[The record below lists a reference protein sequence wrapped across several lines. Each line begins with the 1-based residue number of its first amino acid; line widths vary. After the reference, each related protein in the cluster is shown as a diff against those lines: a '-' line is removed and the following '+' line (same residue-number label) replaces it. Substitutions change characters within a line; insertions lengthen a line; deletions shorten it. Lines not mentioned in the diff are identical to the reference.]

1 MHDEF
6 LTGTEPE
13 FEPPPR
19 RHPAMRW
26 LRWIVARNPLY
37 PLSAALLLFGINR
50 LSTDPTFLPVEEANL
65 FFNFS
70 ALEFYELML
79 VGVALLLAHRRI
91 HYDATLLTIIENGLV
106 FVPFIL
112 VTQAVLIGRDMA
124 ALLCGAAA
132 VLAGVRFALLR
143 RTRVLLP
150 PRLLLLGAGVLAFN
164 LILPFVYRSRMELDA
179 TDWLVPGRLCWLFV
193 LPAIMALANAFE
205 QPQRWTDEPHRQTWL
220 PLLMTGL
227 WVAATAIH
235 LRCIDYISGLPFH
248 PELLAPVLWAAAWTS
263 YLRFG
268 DFTPE
273 PAPRVRAALLII
285 TAVVP
290 LLDIQL
296 GYTYLALCCG
306 NVVLCAMVLARTQG
320 RAAFHVL
327 ILSLALAL
335 AGAGKTFLYSG
346 VQVLTQFEWL
356 LVAGVAYVVVQA
368 LLSRRPANGFAAALG
383 IALLR
388 GFLLDQ
394 PFFHL
399 AVQYGAAFLLI
410 HSLSWER
417 TEHAGATQ
425 LRIVAT
431 LLWICDSALWTWIDP
446 SAIKLVATVAILVIA
461 ASAIARWLTGEW
473 GPRLVPI
480 AAGACLLV
488 APAHP
493 IFDIAKSSPAGLL
506 AIVGSF
512 LLFGL
517 GTIAALTRSAWNPSA
532 SRNYE

>member
-6 LTGTEPE
+6 HTETEPE
-13 FEPPPR
+13 FEPPR

-150 PRLLLLGAGVLAFN
+150 SRLLLLGAGVLLFN
-164 LILPFVYRSRMELDA
+164 LIVPFIYRSRMELDA

-193 LPAIMALANAFE
+193 LPALVALANVIK
-205 QPQRWTDEPHRQTWL
+205 QPQRWSEEPHRQTWL
-220 PLLMTGL
+220 PFLMMGL
-227 WVAATAIH
+227 WVSATAIH
-235 LRCIDYISGLPFH
+235 LRCIDYISGLAFH

-273 PAPRVRAALLII
+273 PMPRMRTALLVI
-285 TAVVP
+285 TAAIP
-290 LLDIQL
+290 LLDVQL
-296 GYTYLALCCG
+296 GYTYLTLCCG
-306 NVVLCAMVLARTQG
+306 NVVLFAMVLARTQE

-327 ILSLALAL
+327 ILSLGLAL
-335 AGAGKTFLYSG
+335 AGIGKTIVFSG
-346 VQVLTQFEWL
+346 VDVLTRAEWL
-356 LVAGVAYVVVQA
+356 FAAVIAYAIVRA
-368 LLSRRPANGFAAALG
+368 LLSRAPSAGFMAALG
-383 IALLR
+383 IAFLR
-388 GFLLDQ
+388 GFMLDQ
-394 PFFHL
+394 PFFQL

-417 TEHAGATQ
+417 PEQVGATQ
-425 LRIVAT
+425 LRLIAA
-431 LLWICDSALWTWIDP
+431 LLWIFDSALWTWIDP
-446 SAIKLVATVAILVIA
+446 EAIQFVAAIATLVLVA
-461 ASAIARWLTGEW
+461 SAVARWLAGEW

-480 AAGACLLV
+480 AAVACLLV

-493 IFDIAKSSPAGLL
+493 AFNIAKQSPAGLV
-506 AIVGSF
+506 AIAASF

-517 GTIAALTRSAWNPSA
+517 GTVAALTRGSWSPSA

>member
-6 LTGTEPE
+6 HTETEPE
-13 FEPPPR
+13 LEPPR

-37 PLSAALLLFGINR
+37 PFSAALLLFGINR

-91 HYDATLLTIIENGLV
+91 HYDATLLAIIENGLV

-132 VLAGVRFALLR
+132 VLVGVRFALLR

-150 PRLLLLGAGVLAFN
+150 SRLLLLGVGVLLFN
-164 LILPFVYRSRMELDA
+164 LIVPFIYRSRMELDA

-193 LPAIMALANAFE
+193 LPALVALANVIE
-205 QPQRWTDEPHRQTWL
+205 QPQRWSDEPHRQAWL

-227 WVAATAIH
+227 WISATAVH
-235 LRCIDYISGLPFH
+235 LRCIDYISGLPLH
-248 PELLAPVLWAAAWTS
+248 LELLAPVLWAAAWTS

-273 PAPRVRAALLII
+273 PMPRMRTALLVI
-285 TAVVP
+285 TAAIP
-290 LLDIQL
+290 LLDVQL
-296 GYTYLALCCG
+296 GHTYLALCCG
-306 NVVLCAMVLARTQG
+306 NVVLFAMVLARTQG

-327 ILSLALAL
+327 LLSLALAL
-335 AGAGKTFLYSG
+335 AGVGKTFLYSG
-346 VQVLTQFEWL
+346 VQVFTRFEWL
-356 LVAGVAYVVVQA
+356 LVAGVAYA
-368 LLSRRPANGFAAALG
+368 IIHSLFSRRPASGFTAALG
-383 IALLR
+383 IAMLR
-388 GFLLDQ
+388 GFMLDQ
-394 PFFHL
+394 PFVHL
-399 AVQYGAAFLLI
+399 AIQHGMAFLLI
-410 HSLSWER
+410 HSLAWER
-417 TEHAGATQ
+417 PEQAGATQ
-425 LRIVAT
+425 LRLIAA

-446 SAIKLVATVAILVIA
+446 EAIRFVAAVATLVLA
-461 ASAIARWLTGEW
+461 ASAVARWFTGEW
-473 GPRLVPI
+473 GSRLVPI
-480 AAGACLLV
+480 AASVCLFV

-493 IFDIAKSSPAGLL
+493 AFNIAKASPAGLV
-506 AIVGSF
+506 AIAASF

-517 GTIAALTRSAWNPSA
+517 GTIDALTRGSWSPSV